1 MPVELVNPESLG
13 APIGYSHAA
22 VGRGRYVAL
31 AGMIGW
37 DKSLQLVSD
46 DFVAQ
51 FDQALSN
58 VVAALAAA
66 GGRPTD
72 IASLRIYVVDKHV
85 YNVKRK
91 LVGESYRKHM
101 GKHFPPMALL
111 QVAGLLEPGALVE
124 IEGVAFVGD
133 E

>member
-1 MPVELVNPESLG
+1 MAVELVNPASLG
-13 APIGYSHAA
+13 NPIGYSHAA
-22 VGRGRYVAL
+22 VGRGRYVAI

-37 DKSLQLVSD
+37 DKSLTLVSD

-51 FDQALSN
+51 FDQAMAN
-58 VVAALAAA
+58 VVAAVEAA

-72 IASLRIYVVDKHV
+72 IASLRVYVVDKHV
-85 YNVKRK
+85 YSSKRK
-91 LVGESYRKHM
+91 LVGESYSKYM
-101 GKHFPPMALL
+101 GKHFPPMALV